1 MTAMANGLP
10 VIASFWH
17 GPLSWLERLCIDS
30 FVKNGH
36 AFHLYSYEPISELPA
51 GAELRDAASVLP
63 QDKLV
68 FYKGRG
74 TAGVFSDYFRMSL
87 LLAEKGIWAD
97 ADVYCVKPIATPP
110 PFLVGFERP
119 GSINGAVLL
128 IPSDAP
134 LLTDL
139 ISVFT
144 QVQRPLFEPH
154 LPLFRRLEVAAKRL
168 VGQSV
173 PPEYMQYG
181 ATGPFA
187 LTHYV
192 RQRGLWDQVQPQAVF
207 YPVPYE
213 GIPALMQTGS
223 TIDTSVT
230 AQTLCIHIWRSQ
242 LTNRGRAAIG
252 VPQTGS
258 ALAALCARHRI
269 DLAN

>member
-1 MTAMANGLP
+1 MTATHNGLP

-30 FVKNGH
+30 FVKQGH
-36 AFHLYSYEPISELPA
+36 AFHLYSYEPISGLPP
-51 GAELRDAASVLP
+51 GAEWRDAATILP

-87 LLAEKGIWAD
+87 LQREKGIWAD
-97 ADVYCVKPIATPP
+97 ADVYCVKPFVDPP
-110 PFLVGFERP
+110 EFFVGFERQ

-134 LLTDL
+134 LLADL

-144 QVQRPLFEPH
+144 EAKRPLFEPH
-154 LPLFRRLEVAAKRL
+154 LPLCRRLEVAGKRL
-168 VGQSV
+168 LGQKV
-173 PPEYMQYG
+173 APEYMQYG

-192 RQRGLWDQVQPQAVF
+192 ARRGLWDQVQPVDVF

-213 GIPALMQTGS
+213 GIPALMQAGS
-223 TIDTSVT
+223 DLSAITER
-230 AQTLCIHIWRSQ
+230 TLAVHIWRSQ
-242 LTNRGRAAIG
+242 LTNRGRAGMG
-252 VPQTGS
+252 VPEAGS
-258 ALAALCARHRI
+258 ALADLCAKHGI
-269 DLAN
+269 DPQ

>member
-1 MTAMANGLP
+1 MTATENGLP

-30 FVKNGH
+30 FVQRGH
-36 AFHLYSYEPISELPA
+36 AFHLYSYDQIDGLPN
-51 GAELRDAASVLP
+51 GAVWKDAATILP

-87 LLAEKGIWAD
+87 LKAEKGIWAD
-97 ADVYCVKPIATPP
+97 ADVYCVRPFQNPP
-110 PFLVGFERP
+110 PYFFGFERP

-134 LLTDL
+134 LLDDL
-139 ISVFT
+139 LSVFT
-144 QVQRPLFEPH
+144 QTERPLFEPH

-168 VGQSV
+168 AGQPV

-192 RQRGLWDQVQPQAVF
+192 RQRGLWDQVQPSEVF

-213 GIPALMQTGS
+213 GIPALMQAGS
-223 TIDTSVT
+223 DLSAITDR
-230 AQTLCIHIWRSQ
+230 TLAVHIWRSQ
-242 LTNRGRAAIG
+242 LTNRGRAGMG
-252 VPQTGS
+252 VPEPGS
-258 ALAALCARHRI
+258 ALMTLCEKHGI
-269 DLAN
+269 NPDS